1 MPCYGRKIPVYTSLT
16 ALMAKCLTDG
26 IVNVVVMLSIGLLGC
41 GNIGKIIA
49 GYKGTWKIVALYDK
63 VHKRARELS
72 LISGGIPYENF
83 DEFVR
88 APFDLVVEAA
98 SVKAVRMYAATILIH
113 DKHLVVM
120 SVGALSDPLFR
131 EEIITVARGQKKK
144 IHVPSG
150 AIAGLDNIKV
160 GQIAPI
166 SRLLLRTTK
175 SPSSLGIPAS
185 ERMLVFKGK
194 ANECIKE
201 FPRNVNVSVA
211 LSLASGREVDVELY
225 VDPAVDRNIHEIF
238 VEGVF
243 GDIYIRVNN
252 LPSPDNPATSYLA
265 ALSILSLLNNLEE
278 PLVVGT

>member
-1 MPCYGRKIPVYTSLT
+1 
-16 ALMAKCLTDG
+16 
-26 IVNVVVMLSIGLLGC
+26 MLSIGLLGC
-41 GNIGKIIA
+41 GNIGQIIA

-63 VHKRARELS
+63 VHERARELS

-211 LSLASGREVDVELY
+211 LSLASGRDVDVELY